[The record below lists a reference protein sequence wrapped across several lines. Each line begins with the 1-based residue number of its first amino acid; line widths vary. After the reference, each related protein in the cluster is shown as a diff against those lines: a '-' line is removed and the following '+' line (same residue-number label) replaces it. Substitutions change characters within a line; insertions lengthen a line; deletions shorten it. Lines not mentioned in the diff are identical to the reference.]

1 VEFLSPPSCAGKQ
14 IQLYPKSLESKNG
27 PAQGAD
33 SSLLTA
39 VKAQFPHAI
48 TWRDLGV
55 ATPSNSHTTASAL
68 AAILEVNVL
77 WLTNWLT
84 RAWKLL
90 NVAAPHICILFLRGR
105 RMNLPMLQTLKVYT
119 RGMQDPKHRGQMLR
133 SPIKTLSRANGNSVR
148 ECGDLQRL
156 TETRSADKQLST
168 GARRR
173 RNGNSSTGEVE
184 RWTCHVRAD

>member
-1 VEFLSPPSCAGKQ
+1 
-14 IQLYPKSLESKNG
+14 
-27 PAQGAD
+27 
-33 SSLLTA
+33 
-39 VKAQFPHAI
+39 
-48 TWRDLGV
+48 
-55 ATPSNSHTTASAL
+55 
-68 AAILEVNVL
+68 
-77 WLTNWLT
+77 
-84 RAWKLL
+84 
-90 NVAAPHICILFLRGR
+90 
-105 RMNLPMLQTLKVYT
+105 MNLPMLQTLKVYT